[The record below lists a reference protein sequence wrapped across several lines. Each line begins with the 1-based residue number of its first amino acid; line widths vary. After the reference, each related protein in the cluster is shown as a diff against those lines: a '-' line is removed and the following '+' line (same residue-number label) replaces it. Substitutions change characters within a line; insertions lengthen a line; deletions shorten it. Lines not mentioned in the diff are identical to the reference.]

1 MSSSDALRG
10 GLVPDQ
16 CASMSWLRPDEADS
30 RSICDLW
37 DGATE
42 EGRRGVRWL
51 RCGDGGC
58 TWSLALTAAY
68 RCCCHMA
75 LYGVV
80 ALALTV
86 VAAATPGVGP
96 TDAAR
101 PLPEPHG
108 VEGSVAMIEFY
119 CLGRPS
125 FA

>member
-1 MSSSDALRG
+1 
-10 GLVPDQ
+10 
-16 CASMSWLRPDEADS
+16 
-30 RSICDLW
+30 
-37 DGATE
+37 
-42 EGRRGVRWL
+42 
-51 RCGDGGC
+51 
-58 TWSLALTAAY
+58 
-68 RCCCHMA
+68 MA

-119 CLGRPS
+119 CLASVFRLISGFRRAMSPS
-125 FA
+125 PSRLQHDG